1 MADYR
6 EKLKE
11 VVEWLN
17 ENYNQDSENYCI
29 FNGAKPEVIRFDENT
44 AISLWACGAI
54 VCIHHLV
61 YFINEDDG
69 HWFCEDYVDK
79 RNINEEGYVDG
90 FWLNRARCGMQSC
103 FSLGWVDSFTTAMK
117 DLKKYVDKNGTPV
130 YFSGTD
136 IICHHKL

>member
-54 VCIHHLV
+54 VCIHHFV

-69 HWFCEDYVDK
+69 HWFCENYVNK
-79 RNINEEGYVDG
+79 RYVNEEGYVNS
-90 FWLNRARCGMQSC
+90 FWLNRTFCGLQSC

-117 DLKKYVDKNGTPV
+117 SLKEYVDKNGTAV
-130 YFSGTD
+130 CYSGTD
-136 IICHHKL
+136 IVCHYTL

>member
-1 MADYR
+1 MADYK

-44 AISLWACGAI
+44 ALSLWACGAI
-54 VCIHHLV
+54 VCIHHLI
-61 YFINEDDG
+61 YFIKEDDG
-69 HWFCEDYVDK
+69 HWFCENYVDK
-79 RNINEEGYVDG
+79 RYVNEEGYVNS
-90 FWLNRARCGMQSC
+90 FWLNRTFCGLQSC

-117 DLKKYVDKNGTPV
+117 NLKEYVDKNGTAV
-130 YFSGTD
+130 CYSGTD
-136 IICHHKL
+136 IVCHYTL